1 MDPDV
6 AKRFVSIVADVAAE
20 HLVHI
25 DGVEIMPDH
34 IHLLVDMDPRYG
46 PARFLKILRG
56 RSSRLLRS
64 EFRFLKSLPSL
75 WTNSCFIATT
85 GGSTIDIVKKYIEN
99 QKK

>member
-1 MDPDV
+1 MWPQNTSFILTEW
-6 AKRFVSIVADVAAE
+6 K
-20 HLVHI
+20 L
-25 DGVEIMPDH
+25 
-34 IHLLVDMDPRYG
+34 HLLVDMDPRYG

-85 GGSTIDIVKKYIEN
+85 GGTMIDIVKEYIEN
-99 QKK
+99 QKGQAI